1 MKKRIGI
8 FLASLLLLSS
18 CGRDSGRLKM
28 GAAGLGGTY
37 QAFSDAFAKLESE
50 TNNREIEVRTTA
62 GSAANLRLLSQNYI
76 QLAMCQPDLLE
87 DAWNGTGQF
96 EGTEPI
102 RGFGAV
108 AGVYEEACQIVVKAD
123 SSINTVED
131 LQDKRVSV
139 GEEESGTEQ
148 NAKQILAAYGLNDS
162 LVDEVNLDYSNAA
175 EELREGKIDAFF
187 CTAGAQTTVIGEL
200 AKKCDIRLLS
210 IDEKSAEKLKGTYKF
225 YTDCTIPKETYNGQT
240 EDVKTVGVKAVLL
253 ASDKLSADTVKDIT
267 KILFEN
273 KQELQY
279 ALPVDISLD
288 EKSAVEGITIPFHK
302 GAVAYYEECGM
313 DAAELTTEKESN

>member
-1 MKKRIGI
+1 MCIVMLAGI
-8 FLASLLLLSS
+8 LTS
-18 CGRDSGRLKM
+18 CGTNTGKIKF

-37 QAFSDAFAKLESE
+37 RVFGDTFANLVTSK
-50 TNNREIEVRTTA
+50 NKKYKMEVKTTA
-62 GSAANLRLLSQNYI
+62 GSAANLRLLSDGYI
-76 QLAMCQPDLLE
+76 QM
-87 DAWNGTGQF
+87 
-96 EGTEPI
+96 
-102 RGFGAV
+102 AV
-108 AGVYEEACQIVVKAD
+108 AQTDLTNDAYERTGIFENEKQHGGYSAVAALYTEACQIVVKAD

-162 LVDEVNLDYSNAA
+162 LVD
-175 EELREGKIDAFF
+175 AFF
-187 CTAGAQTTVIGEL
+187 CTAGALTTVIGEL

>member
-1 MKKRIGI
+1 MY
-8 FLASLLLLSS
+8 
-18 CGRDSGRLKM
+18 
-28 GAAGLGGTY
+28 T
-37 QAFSDAFAKLESE
+37 
-50 TNNREIEVRTTA
+50 
-62 GSAANLRLLSQNYI
+62 
-76 QLAMCQPDLLE
+76 
-87 DAWNGTGQF
+87 
-96 EGTEPI
+96 
-102 RGFGAV
+102 
-108 AGVYEEACQIVVKAD
+108 EACQIVVKAD

-240 EDVKTVGVKAVLL
+240 EDVKTVGVNAVLL

-267 KILFEN
+267 KITGYVRGGCSPLGMK
-273 KQELQY
+273 KQFPTILDKSMEQFDKIYISGGRIGTSMALSPADLAAVTGAAY
-279 ALPVDISLD
+279 ADITA
-288 EKSAVEGITIPFHK
+288 K
-302 GAVAYYEECGM
+302 
-313 DAAELTTEKESN
+313 

>member
-1 MKKRIGI
+1 MKKRWFALCMCIVMLAGI
-8 FLASLLLLSS
+8 LTS
-18 CGRDSGRLKM
+18 CGTNTGKIKF

-37 QAFSDAFAKLESE
+37 RVFGDTFANLVTSK
-50 TNNREIEVRTTA
+50 NKKYKMEVKTTA
-62 GSAANLRLLSQNYI
+62 GSAANLRLLSDGYI
-76 QLAMCQPDLLE
+76 QM
-87 DAWNGTGQF
+87 
-96 EGTEPI
+96 
-102 RGFGAV
+102 AV
-108 AGVYEEACQIVVKAD
+108 AQTDLTNDAYERTGIFENEKQHGGYSAVAALYTEACQIVVKAD

-131 LQDKRVSV
+131 
-139 GEEESGTEQ
+139 Q